1 MPNKIYQAPET
12 SITWTDATTGG
23 DELLDMGGLA
33 AGSLAMGSYY
43 DRGAGSKAG
52 KYRYQLIID
61 GFDTAPVVGE
71 TVSIYISQSD
81 DGTNFDGQ
89 PTTAPTTTAEGTIT
103 ADQVKN
109 CLLVDTATV
118 YSTTAGDELQVSG
131 IVELSG
137 RYISPVPYNKT
148 ADALLSTSDAHK
160 FILTPIPDEV
170 Q

>member
-12 SITWTDATTGG
+12 SITWTDTGG
-23 DELLDMGGLA
+23 DELLDLGGLA
-33 AGSLAMGSYY
+33 TNSLKMGAYY
-43 DRGAGSKAG
+43 DRGSGSKSG

-71 TVSIYISQSD
+71 TISLYISQSN

-89 PTTAPTTTAEGTIT
+89 PTTAPTTSAEGTIT
-103 ADQVKN
+103 ADQAKN
-109 CLLVDTATV
+109 CLYVDSATV
-118 YSTTAGDELQVSG
+118 YSTTAGDELQISG
-131 IVELSG
+131 EVYLSG
-137 RYISPVPYNKT
+137 QYISPVVYNKT